1 MKTSQ
6 NNQIN
11 KISRAD
17 IAQKILRL
25 RGQPFSLKDR
35 PHLRFIYDYADKV
48 WVIKAGRQVEKST
61 TLAAIML
68 TESITIPHFNCL
80 YVTYSN
86 KQVSDFSSDKIVP
99 MILHSPYVRQYFH
112 TGEVIKRV
120 TDRTFTNGS
129 HIFLRSAYNNPETLR
144 GIPADRVVFDEVQ
157 NLIPEV
163 IYVAEESLAHSKYQW
178 KIFSGTAKTRNNL
191 IETYWNLSKQIEYMI
206 KCEACNYWNYQDEKI
221 IGKDSYICAKCG
233 NKIDIKNG
241 RFVMLNP
248 SGKFMGIRI
257 TQIMVPW
264 MTFENIKEKF
274 ELKPLSYF
282 YNEVLGLPYESME
295 QPVTELEL
303 RQCCSNYPMNLD
315 FVQSI
320 PYESII
326 AGIDW
331 GMGLNSSTVV
341 TIGHLYGNKARV
353 LYALRLIETD
363 AIKQYEQIRNLL
375 SYCRASI
382 IVTDFGAGFGLNDML
397 KRDFNMVIPVL
408 YTEGG
413 VGKVLKWDAKGKKY
427 IALRTPLL
435 NIVFSSIKRQDIIFP
450 RYENI
455 KDFLQD
461 IMNVYVDYRTVKG
474 REIPYYTHNIQ
485 EYDDFLHSLT
495 YFLIGCWLYSGK
507 QYLFTSVAEYPKEFE

>member
-1 MKTSQ
+1 
-6 NNQIN
+6 
-11 KISRAD
+11 
-17 IAQKILRL
+17 
-25 RGQPFSLKDR
+25 
-35 PHLRFIYDYADKV
+35 
-48 WVIKAGRQVEKST
+48 
-61 TLAAIML
+61 
-68 TESITIPHFNCL
+68 
-80 YVTYSN
+80 
-86 KQVSDFSSDKIVP
+86 
-99 MILHSPYVRQYFH
+99 
-112 TGEVIKRV
+112 
-120 TDRTFTNGS
+120 
-129 HIFLRSAYNNPETLR
+129 
-144 GIPADRVVFDEVQ
+144 
-157 NLIPEV
+157 
-163 IYVAEESLAHSKYQW
+163 
-178 KIFSGTAKTRNNL
+178 
-191 IETYWNLSKQIEYMI
+191 
-206 KCEACNYWNYQDEKI
+206 
-221 IGKDSYICAKCG
+221 
-233 NKIDIKNG
+233 
-241 RFVMLNP
+241 
-248 SGKFMGIRI
+248 
-257 TQIMVPW
+257 MVPW

-303 RQCCSNYPMNLD
+303 RQCCSDYPMSLD
-315 FVQSI
+315 FVNSI

-341 TIGHLYGNKARV
+341 TIGHLHGSKARV
-353 LYALRLIETD
+353 LYALRIVETD

-450 RYENI
+450 RYENM